1 MDQIKIRLTGADL
14 PRFDE
19 KTDLEP
25 VTSLG
30 TSSRLVSDFRYGDTT
45 VAELNLAEAQLL
57 RGKVRGLRAERATII
72 ETRMDSVEIT
82 GCDLSSLR
90 WTGGKLSRVRFD
102 ACRLLGARLEG
113 MTLEHV
119 VFAGCKL
126 DYATLDEIKATGP
139 VVFAGCSLREAALTG
154 CSLAGSLFDDCDLRL
169 TDFGAGY
176 YRGCDLRGND
186 LSAVT
191 GAAHLKH
198 VTIDQAQTM
207 QLGAA
212 LAAELEM
219 TIGNDPEG

>member
-126 DYATLDEIKATGP
+126 D
-139 VVFAGCSLREAALTG
+139 
-154 CSLAGSLFDDCDLRL
+154 
-169 TDFGAGY
+169 
-176 YRGCDLRGND
+176 
-186 LSAVT
+186 
-191 GAAHLKH
+191 
-198 VTIDQAQTM
+198 
-207 QLGAA
+207 
-212 LAAELEM
+212 
-219 TIGNDPEG
+219 